1 MVLDSDWWHNGSSS
15 LRTIEVRTVSPLPT
29 KRIYDK
35 DVSIDYGLPIHDDH
49 NMVWYLILTGG
60 IMEVAA

>member
-1 MVLDSDWWHNGSSS
+1 MFDSDWWHNISSS

-29 KRIYDK
+29 KRISEK
-35 DVSIDYGLPIHDDH
+35 DFIIEYGLPIHDDH

>member
-15 LRTIEVRTVSPLPT
+15 LRTIEIRPVSPMPS
-29 KRIYDK
+29 KRISVK
-35 DVSIDYGLPIHDDH
+35 DFILKYGLPIHGDH

-60 IMEVAA
+60 IMVVAA